1 MILNKEN
8 YFSQAANFEYMGS
21 SQYKR
26 FVECEALALAELRG
40 EHTRKETS
48 ALLIGSFVDAHFEG
62 TLDLFKAQHPE
73 MFIKSGALKAEFQ
86 HAEYIIQ
93 RIERDQMFM
102 RYMSGEKQVIR
113 TGAIN
118 GVPFKIRM
126 DVLHKTAIVDLKVMR
141 DFESQYKP
149 EQGRLN
155 FIEYWGYDLQGAIY
169 QEIERQNNGGKQL
182 PFYIAAVTKEAE
194 PDIGIFEIPQYQLN
208 TALQLVASN
217 APHYNNL
224 KQALYEPERCEH
236 CDYCKFT
243 KKLNRIMSMEELN
256 A

>member
-1 MILNKEN
+1 MQLNKFN
-8 YFSQAANFEYMGS
+8 YYSAEANLKYMSCSQF
-21 SQYKR
+21 KR
-26 FVECEALALAELRG
+26 FAECEALALAELRG
-40 EHTRKETS
+40 EWTREPST
-48 ALLIGSFVDAHFEG
+48 AMQIGSYVDAWADG
-62 TLDLFKAQHPE
+62 SLDAYKEANTSMYL
-73 MFIKSGALKAEFQ
+73 KSGELKSEFRQAE
-86 HAEYIIQ
+86 AIIQ
-93 RIERDQMFM
+93 RIQRDDMFM
-102 RYMSGEKQVIR
+102 RYLDGEKQVIR

-194 PDIGIFEIPQYQLN
+194 PDIGIFEIPQYQLD
-208 TALQLVASN
+208 TALQLVAAD
-217 APHYNNL
+217 APHYWQLVNGL
-224 KQALYEPERCEH
+224 FEPVRCEK
-236 CDYCKFT
+236 CNYCKHT
-243 KKLNRIMSMEELN
+243 KKLTAITPMEDLI
-256 A
+256 